1 MDGTDGRNDEME
13 KLKQKALV
21 INELDNHETIAAVSD
36 FVFYITFLFRRLKR
50 PKNWKD
56 RMKWDL
62 KAAPTPHQHQR
73 RPLLS
78 NTMV

>member
-1 MDGTDGRNDEME
+1 MDGTDGRNDEIE

-21 INELDNHETIAAVSD
+21 INESIAAVSD
-36 FVFYITFLFRRLKR
+36 SLFHINFHFRRLKR

-62 KAAPTPHQHQR
+62 KAVPTPHQHQR